1 MLRLRTCTANL
12 GVRSCSVRKLIY
24 PVQLS
29 SVYFSMVYWWG
40 SATRKLDGITIQLAP
55 YAAYESRCIACQWR
69 ASDNLNLVWQIV
81 RNFLCN
87 PDMQKMLIFLFAQW
101 IFNGKVICKTDQISR
116 RVLGEMEFC
125 HYHLSMYAQLD
136 IKIITNNDITLPI
149 IFTVTWVKN
158 LWRSLHK

>member
-1 MLRLRTCTANL
+1 MPSKVAYLWQFGFFVSAAPTAQN
-12 GVRSCSVRKLIY
+12 S
-24 PVQLS
+24 PQLKIHIINVAQDT

-69 ASDNLNLVWQIV
+69 ASDNLNLVWQIL

-101 IFNGKVICKTDQISR
+101 IFNGKLICNTNQISR
-116 RVLGEMEFC
+116 RVLGKVEEWR
-125 HYHLSMYAQLD
+125 LWAISEKKV
-136 IKIITNNDITLPI
+136 KIE
-149 IFTVTWVKN
+149 K
-158 LWRSLHK
+158 RSKSRNRKGV